1 MTDAAPGQ
9 PCDSTGVTTANK
21 ITIVRILLIPFFVV
35 EVLYF
40 VKTGNHLHQTLA
52 LGSFGTAA
60 LLDGVDGYVARR
72 FHQISELGTILDPLA
87 DKLLLV
93 SAIIVLSCNHA
104 PWLGQLPLWL
114 TGTILG
120 RDGVLLLGTGL
131 IHFMV
136 GRVQVKPRMIGKI
149 ATVFQMATVL
159 WLLLG
164 WDQSPGQGARWFG
177 LCAAAAAICT
187 GVSGMLYVWDGMR
200 QLSQHP
206 SSLPKSNK
214 H

>member
-1 MTDAAPGQ
+1 M
-9 PCDSTGVTTANK
+9 TTANK
-21 ITIVRILLIPFFVV
+21 ITVGRILLIPVFIYLLLQHR
-35 EVLYF
+35 EH
-40 VKTGNHLHQTLA
+40 GEDWQRWAA
-52 LGSFGTAA
+52 LGCFALAA
-60 LLDGVDGYVARR
+60 VLDGVDGFVARR

-93 SAIIVLSCNHA
+93 SAIILLSKDHS
-104 PWLGQLPLWL
+104 PWLGQMPLWL

-120 RDGVLLLGTGL
+120 RDAVLLLGTGL

-136 GRVQVKPRMIGKI
+136 GKVQVKPRMSGKV

-164 WDQSPGQGARWFG
+164 WDKSQGQGAHW
-177 LCAAAAAICT
+177 CAICAVTAAICT
-187 GVSGMLYVWDGMR
+187 GVSGMLYVWDGVR
-200 QLSQHP
+200 QLSLHP
-206 SSLPKSNK
+206 SSSPKANK

>member
-1 MTDAAPGQ
+1 MRSRDNHAIVP
-9 PCDSTGVTTANK
+9 DVTTANK

-40 VKTGNHLHQTLA
+40 VKTGNSLHRTLA
-52 LGSFGTAA
+52 LVSFGTAA

-72 FHQISELGTILDPLA
+72 FHQISELGTILDTLA
-87 DKLLLV
+87 DKLLLI
-93 SAIIVLSCNHA
+93 SAIILLSMNHS
-104 PWLGQLPLWL
+104 PWLGQMPLWL

-120 RDGVLLLGTGL
+120 RDAVLLLGTGL

-164 WDQSPGQGARWFG
+164 WDKSQGQGARWFDLG
-177 LCAAAAAICT
+177 AAAAAICT
-187 GVSGMLYVWDGMR
+187 GVSGMLYVWDGLR
-200 QLSQHP
+200 QLSLHP
-206 SSLPKSNK
+206 SSSPNANK

>member
-1 MTDAAPGQ
+1 MRNRKKHAIL
-9 PCDSTGVTTANK
+9 SRVTAANK

-40 VKTGNHLHQTLA
+40 VKTGNSLHRGLA
-52 LGSFGTAA
+52 LGSFGVAA

-93 SAIIVLSCNHA
+93 SAIILLSKDHS
-104 PWLGQLPLWL
+104 PWLGQMPLWL

-120 RDGVLLLGTGL
+120 RDAVLLLGTGL

-136 GRVQVKPRMIGKI
+136 GKVQVKPRMSGKV

-164 WDQSPGQGARWFG
+164 WDKSQGQGAHWFAI
-177 LCAAAAAICT
+177 CAVTAAICT
-187 GVSGMLYVWDGMR
+187 GVSGMLYVWDGVR
-200 QLSQHP
+200 QLSLHP
-206 SSLPKSNK
+206 SSSPKANK

>member
-1 MTDAAPGQ
+1 MRNRKKHAIL
-9 PCDSTGVTTANK
+9 SRVTAANK

-40 VKTGNHLHQTLA
+40 VKTGNSLHRGLA
-52 LGSFGTAA
+52 LGSFGVAA

-93 SAIIVLSCNHA
+93 SAIILLSKDHS
-104 PWLGQLPLWL
+104 PWLGQMPLWL

-120 RDGVLLLGTGL
+120 RDAVLLLGTGL
-131 IHFMV
+131 IHFMAGKV
-136 GRVQVKPRMIGKI
+136 RVKPRMSGKV

-164 WDQSPGQGARWFG
+164 WDKSQGQGARWFAI
-177 LCAAAAAICT
+177 CALAAAICT

-206 SSLPKSNK
+206 SSSPKPNK

>member
-1 MTDAAPGQ
+1 MTL
-9 PCDSTGVTTANK
+9 ANK
-21 ITIVRILLIPFFVV
+21 ITVVRILLIPFFVV
-35 EVLYF
+35 ELLYF
-40 VKTGNHLHQTLA
+40 VKDGNATAHGLA
-52 LGSFGTAA
+52 LSSFGLAA
-60 LLDGVDGYVARR
+60 ALDGVDGWVARR

-93 SAIIVLSCNHA
+93 SAIILLSGNHA
-104 PWLGQLPLWL
+104 PWLGQMPLWL

-120 RDGVLLLGTGL
+120 RDAVLLLGTGL

-136 GRVQVKPRMIGKI
+136 GKVRVKPRMVGKV
-149 ATVFQMATVL
+149 ATVFQMAAVL
-159 WLLLG
+159 WLLLRWDGGAGGG
-164 WDQSPGQGARWFG
+164 WLTGIAV
-177 LCAAAAAICT
+177 AAAICT

-206 SSLPKSNK
+206 SSAPRQPL